1 MKVKEE
7 SEKAGL
13 NLNIQKIKIMASS
26 PITSWQ
32 IDGKIMETASDFIFF
47 GSKITAD
54 RDCSHEIKRCL
65 LLGRKAMTNWDS
77 IFKTEMSLCWQ
88 CPYSQNYHLSS
99 SHVWMWELDHR
110 EDWEPKNWCLPTV
123 VLEKTLERLLD
134 SKEIKQVNSK
144 DSQPQIVI
152 GRTDTKAEAAT
163 LTTWY
168 EEPTHWKRPWCWERS
183 KARGELGGR
192 RWDGWVASLKQWTWV
207 WANSRRW
214 WRTEKTVVLQSTG

>member
-1 MKVKEE
+1 MKLKDACSLEG
-7 SEKAGL
+7 KL
-13 NLNIQKIKIMASS
+13 
-26 PITSWQ
+26 WQ
-32 IDGKIMETASDFIFF
+32 IETAY
-47 GSKITAD
+47 SKQRCHFAD
-54 RDCSHEIKRCL
+54 K
-65 LLGRKAMTNWDS
+65 
-77 IFKTEMSLCWQ
+77 